1 MSLTPSN
8 ARLRDAAAERL
19 FMAFDSYGGRSDY
32 DQRVADMM
40 AALIDARFSVD
51 DVSLGPWLE
60 RVAIAATTPNALLGS
75 ELGPSPVAPSTGQT
89 VFAVGALVAVVG
101 GGAYAAW
108 KVFSRSARRSAS
120 RRRGRRRR

>member
-1 MSLTPSN
+1 
-8 ARLRDAAAERL
+8 
-19 FMAFDSYGGRSDY
+19 MAFDSYGGRSDY

-89 VFAVGALVAVVG
+89 VFAVGALIAVVG

-108 KVFSRSARRSAS
+108 KVFGRSTS
-120 RRRGRRRR
+120 RRRRSVSRRRVRRSYAR